1 MIMRIRELRED
12 AEMTQ
17 QQLANG
23 MGVVRNAVSNW
34 ENEISLPRV
43 RQLPAPGAPAPR
55 PGGALWLPD
64 RGSILP
70 IPYHRGGAL
79 TMSCYDTNIY
89 KIARLKAGKTQEGAS
104 EALGISVESLKAYES
119 YSRLPPAGVVDR
131 MCVVYDALYLAYQ
144 HNRIASGDVKV
155 IPEIEVLDL
164 PRASIRLINR
174 VIQFAEKRRDR
185 ELLTIAEDGVISPE
199 ERPLYEEIVAEL
211 DGLIQAAMELKVA
224 EARELQE

>member
-1 MIMRIRELRED
+1 
-12 AEMTQ
+12 
-17 QQLANG
+17 
-23 MGVVRNAVSNW
+23 
-34 ENEISLPRV
+34 
-43 RQLPAPGAPAPR
+43 
-55 PGGALWLPD
+55 
-64 RGSILP
+64 
-70 IPYHRGGAL
+70 
-79 TMSCYDTNIY
+79 MSCYDTNIY
-89 KIARLKAGKTQEGAS
+89 KVARLKAGKTQEGAA

-164 PRASIRLINR
+164 PRASIR

-224 EARELQE
+224 ESRELQE

>member
-1 MIMRIRELRED
+1 
-12 AEMTQ
+12 
-17 QQLANG
+17 
-23 MGVVRNAVSNW
+23 
-34 ENEISLPRV
+34 
-43 RQLPAPGAPAPR
+43 
-55 PGGALWLPD
+55 
-64 RGSILP
+64 
-70 IPYHRGGAL
+70 
-79 TMSCYDTNIY
+79 MSCYDTNIY
-89 KIARLKAGKTQEGAS
+89 KIARLKAGKTQEGAA

-131 MCVVYDALYLAYQ
+131 MCVIYDALYLAYQ

-155 IPEIEVLDL
+155 IPEIDL

-224 EARELQE
+224 ESRELQE

>member
-1 MIMRIRELRED
+1 
-12 AEMTQ
+12 
-17 QQLANG
+17 
-23 MGVVRNAVSNW
+23 
-34 ENEISLPRV
+34 
-43 RQLPAPGAPAPR
+43 
-55 PGGALWLPD
+55 
-64 RGSILP
+64 
-70 IPYHRGGAL
+70 
-79 TMSCYDTNIY
+79 MSCYDTNIY

-155 IPEIEVLDL
+155 IPKIEVLDL

-185 ELLTIAEDGVISPE
+185 ELLIIAEDGVISQE
-199 ERPLYEEIVAEL
+199 ELPLYQEIVAEL
-211 DGLIQAAMELKVA
+211 DELIQAAMELKVA
-224 EARELQE
+224 EERDLQEGV